1 MPTPADCVTLSKWLP
16 VWLPDRIDG
25 VAMAMKAERSP
36 AVHITKRTVDALRA
50 GEIVWDDELKGFGV
64 RCRASGAKYY
74 VVKYRADGRQRWY
87 TIGQHG
93 SPWTIKKAR
102 DRAKVIRGKVADG
115 TDPAVVRDEDRDDLT
130 VSELCDLYLVEGCVA
145 KKPSTLATD
154 KGRIK
159 RHIKPLLGRKRVR
172 ELTRADVQRFA
183 RTRALFVHSPY
194 IAGYST
200 RGPGSHFH

>member
-1 MPTPADCVTLSKWLP
+1 MWLP
-16 VWLPDRIDG
+16 ERIDG

-36 AVHITKRTVDALRA
+36 AEHITKRTVDALRP

-74 VVKYRADGRQRWY
+74 VVKYRADGRQRWF

-115 TDPAVVRDEDRDDLT
+115 TDPAVVRDEDRDELT
-130 VSELCDLYLVEGCVA
+130 ISELCDLYLAEGCA
-145 KKPSTLATD
+145 TKKPSTLATD
-154 KGRIK
+154 KGPLRARARPEPLATAPRERGDPLEHRSRFPEK
-159 RHIKPLLGRKRVR
+159 DNHCSRRLRETHIPQETR
-172 ELTRADVQRFA
+172 EK
-183 RTRALFVHSPY
+183 
-194 IAGYST
+194 I
-200 RGPGSHFH
+200 SHTLDPCRP